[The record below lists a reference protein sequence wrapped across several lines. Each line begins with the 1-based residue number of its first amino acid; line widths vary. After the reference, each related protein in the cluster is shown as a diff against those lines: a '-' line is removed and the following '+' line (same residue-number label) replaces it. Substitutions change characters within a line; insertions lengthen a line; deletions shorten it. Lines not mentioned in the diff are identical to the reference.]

1 MEWAG
6 RMERGGKQ
14 YWEEVDW
21 MILERKDWDG
31 LQETG
36 EVGSGLKWTALE
48 AMVGGL
54 CRGQRRYIKDWFLED
69 FLSC

>member
-21 MILERKDWDG
+21 MIFWRGRIGMASRDRER
-31 LQETG
+31 
-36 EVGSGLKWTALE
+36 VGSGLKWTALE
-48 AMVGGL
+48 AMVGGAE
-54 CRGQRRYIKDWFLED
+54 GTEKVH
-69 FLSC
+69 